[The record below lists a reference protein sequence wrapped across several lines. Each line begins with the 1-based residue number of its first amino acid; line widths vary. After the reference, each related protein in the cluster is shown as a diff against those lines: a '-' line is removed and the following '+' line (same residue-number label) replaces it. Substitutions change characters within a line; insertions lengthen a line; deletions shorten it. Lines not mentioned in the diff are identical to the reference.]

1 MSGTQHTTNSESS
14 RPVHGPGPGVRSAAV
29 AAGILA
35 AVVCDA
41 ADAPDPLYL
50 RNANP
55 LLQTLG
61 APAMQGGE
69 LTPDGTLAQRWV
81 LNVAN
86 HADASVTSAE
96 EVVLDGESYFLELS
110 LRYGLGSKLELGV
123 DLPLVAHVEG
133 VLDPLIEGWHG
144 LVGLSNHERSGPQ
157 NVLRLF
163 YQRNDVTGFDVDD
176 AGTGLGDVRLTA
188 ACSLAESDGRAL
200 AMRAQVELPTGDAEY
215 LRGNGAVDLSL
226 VLDATD
232 RRTFA
237 DWRTSLFG
245 RIGLVAPGDGDILSE
260 LQKDWVPLISAG
272 LAWQWTERTSLQAQ
286 VDFEGDYFETQ
297 LTQLGSSTRL
307 TVGGSHQFG
316 EGGPRLSIAMIED
329 LVSDATPDFGLYFSL
344 TMHSGPSP

>member
-1 MSGTQHTTNSESS
+1 MADTKHTTRRSP
-14 RPVHGPGPGVRSAAV
+14 RPAHEPGPDLRFANLT
-29 AAGILA
+29 AGILA
-35 AVVCDA
+35 AVVCEA

-69 LTPDGTLAQRWV
+69 LTPDGRLSQRWV
-81 LNVAN
+81 LNLAN
-86 HADASVTSAE
+86 HADASVSNTE
-96 EVVLDGESYFLELS
+96 EVVLDGESYFLELA

-133 VLDPLIEGWHG
+133 VLDNLIEGWHD
-144 LVGLSNHERSGPQ
+144 LVGLSNHERSGPA
-157 NVLRLF
+157 NMLRLY
-163 YQRNDVTGFDVDD
+163 YQRNGVTGFDIEDPG
-176 AGTGLGDVRLTA
+176 AGLGDVRLTA
-188 ACSLAESDGRAL
+188 AYSLAESDGRAV
-200 AMRAQVELPTGDAEY
+200 AMRAQAELPTGDADH

-232 RRTFA
+232 RRTLA
-237 DWRTSLFG
+237 DMRTSLFG
-245 RIGLVAPGDGDILSE
+245 RIGLVAPGDGDIHSE

-272 LAWQWTERTSLQAQ
+272 VAWQWTERTSLQAQ
-286 VDFEGDYFETQ
+286 VDFEGAYFETQ

-307 TVGGSHQFG
+307 TVGGSHLFG

-329 LVSDATPDFGLYFSL
+329 LVSDATPDFGLFLSL
-344 TMHSGPSP
+344 TMHNGPWP